1 MREGWDPGL
10 SRSAAHAA
18 EAAWLGGK
26 YVPTAVDIASD
37 PAWFVENYDAQR
49 NTVSFVRADR
59 ELLVREPFLDSRWNR
74 AGLERCELS
83 LDSLASRI
91 GRLASP
97 PTLHFIWHTSFCCS
111 TLIAEALNSRGRNM
125 SLREP
130 QVLASMADAKR
141 GFAQAKRLVPPRL
154 HELAF
159 RLLARSAIGGENV
172 VVKPSNAANALIDDA
187 ARHCGGKALFLY
199 SDLESFLIS
208 IEKGGVGLRKYARQL
223 FGTIAGDSGE
233 PLRWPVRE
241 IFQMSD
247 LEIAALAWHMQIE
260 QFQRSLRAFGPG
272 RAASLDCEAFLAEP
286 EATLTALDNFFEL
299 GLGEDHVARTVAGP
313 LLRRHAKEP
322 TQAFDAER
330 RRAGNDVVRRALG
343 PSLERVVEWSYRAFP
358 NTPRGA
364 PLAGALTALS

>member
-18 EAAWLGGK
+18 EAAWLGGR

-49 NTVSFVRADR
+49 NTLSFVRVDR
-59 ELLVREPFLDSRWNR
+59 DLLVQQPFLDSRWNR
-74 AGLERCELS
+74 VELERCELS
-83 LDSLASRI
+83 LDALASWM
-91 GRLASP
+91 GTLASP
-97 PTLHFIWHTSFCCS
+97 PKLHFIWHTSFCCS
-111 TLIAEALNSRGRNM
+111 TLIAEALNARGRNM

-130 QVLASMADAKR
+130 QVLSSVADAKR
-141 GFAQAKRLVPPRL
+141 GAARAKRPVPQRL
-154 HELAF
+154 HELVF
-159 RLLARSAIGGENV
+159 RLLGRSAIGGESV
-172 VVKPSNAANALIDDA
+172 VVKPSNAANILIDDA
-187 ARHCGGKALFLY
+187 ARHCGGKVLFLY

-233 PLRWPVRE
+233 PLRWPARE

-260 QFQRSLRAFGPG
+260 QILRSLRAFGPG
-272 RAASLDCEAFLAEP
+272 RVASLDCDAFLDEP
-286 EATLTALDNFFEL
+286 EATLTALDGFFEL
-299 GLGEDHVARTVAGP
+299 GLGEDHIACTAAGP

-322 TQAFDAER
+322 TQAFNAEQRRADNDAVR
-330 RRAGNDVVRRALG
+330 RRLG
-343 PSLERVVEWSYRAFP
+343 SSLERVVAWSYRAFP

-364 PLAGALTALS
+364 SLSRALTAVR